1 MSNLLDIASS
11 LPSVVGE
18 NSLNILLYGNKSFN
32 LKINRNISMLSL
44 KFVKGSKWCK
54 NSSRK
59 MPFLR
64 Q

>member
-18 NSLNILLYGNKSFN
+18 NSLNILLYGDKGFN

-44 KFVKGSKWCK
+44 KFVKGSK
-54 NSSRK
+54 
-59 MPFLR
+59 
-64 Q
+64 

>member
-44 KFVKGSKWCK
+44 KFVKGS
-54 NSSRK
+54 N
-59 MPFLR
+59 
-64 Q
+64 